1 MPATETPWYNQKL
14 LHVIF
19 GCTSLVM
26 LIATIWMVAQDHE
39 RSWKEHQRDF
49 RSIQLKQLKGRMRA
63 EEKAQNEVVE
73 QAAAAYAATLAELP
87 DADLVEEFKKASA
100 AVDESYSFDQ
110 VDEAYEELKVES
122 SNSEAAQAKLEAGLV
137 AVREARTAIQNAAD
151 GTPEDQQAA
160 AAALLRAQSNLP
172 ALQAGVTAAQRD
184 ATKLRAS
191 IINRFEGIAADAKY
205 QMDRATGNKKLAS
218 ARFDAVKAQQGLL
231 YGKEQFQAAEDMQD
245 EVDASKQIVAEALAE
260 QERTTANRNKLRDLL
275 GQISANQTSA
285 KKALDDATAEQQR
298 LASAIDDVDVNYFS
312 LTSLLGKKMLELPI
326 VDGFGGP
333 LKIDNLWTDGLT
345 MPNGSFGE
353 VRRFDRCTTCHKG
366 IDKTAP
372 GSAVIPAY
380 EPLHEVAIQ
389 LQTPETPPSPDATL
403 EDVYGI
409 VLAEEGFVE
418 REDVTIE
425 FITANSAAALAV
437 NLSDTACAGGLK
449 EGDVIRYV
457 AGDSVL
463 TPADAVRFL
472 LDPVEGWGGTVE
484 IIVERGLPQ
493 PFTSHPRLD
502 LFVGSLSPHK
512 MTDIGCTVC
521 HEGQG
526 SGTSFNYA
534 SHTPNSLNQEEHW
547 WKKYG
552 WFSNHHWIF
561 PMNPKRF
568 TESGCLKCH
577 HEVVELGPSE
587 RFPDPPAPKLMA
599 GHNLVQA
606 YGCYGCHEIN
616 GYKSP
621 TERIGPDLRLEPNYF
636 AAAAELSHDAS
647 FQKLSEADQELAH
660 RLIQHPYETET
671 RHELLAVMAADAAS
685 DAPVLTKSAAKLAE
699 VLADTETPGTLRKV
713 GPSLRH
719 VADKLGPTFLYD
731 WIREPKHFRPSTKMP
746 QIFGMWDHI
755 KDEPR
760 ALEQAQRYEPVEIAG
775 LVTYLLDR
783 SQPMMG
789 EVAVAQ
795 DVEPADAERGK
806 VAFEVR
812 GCLACHQHS
821 AFDDA
826 NHGSIAAATRPGV
839 SRQLQGPDLSNIGDK
854 FGLADTP
861 DAQQWMYTW
870 LRNPNLYHPR
880 TKMPNLYLEKTK
892 SLDGAADVDPAA
904 DIAAFLLES
913 SNGWTPDATQLEPDS
928 EVVEEVA
935 YEYLKKA
942 FFGTDAQRYLKE
954 GIPEEIGET
963 LKGSE
968 VELVNEGGSPGD
980 MKRKLLNYIGAKT
993 IGKYGC
999 YGCHDIPG
1007 FEAAK
1012 PIGVALADWGRKD
1025 ASKIAFEHIAEY
1037 ISHGHAHGGHDDHG
1051 DGDHGDHGEE
1061 ASGHAEHGESA
1072 EHFDEHFFTHKL
1084 KHHDRTG
1091 FLYQKLKEP
1100 RSYDYKK
1107 VLNKDYNEKLRM
1119 PMFPFSAE
1127 QREQVMTFVLGLVA
1141 EPPAEKFVYSPD
1153 ERQHALIEGQK
1164 VLDKYNCAACH
1175 ILETERWEIEYRPSE
1190 FEPPM
1195 VDETSYPFTRAKLP
1209 ATELTTSAEPD
1220 AQRGSY
1226 SAIIEGVPTISHP
1239 GRSEDDASP
1248 VLLEFDSFDE
1258 EWYPVEGD
1266 AEYDPAAIKRSITL
1280 WKPAAIE
1287 GNSMDVGTQMEVAA
1301 SALKKRHLSNGGDLT
1316 YRLLPRVL
1324 EIERESNPA
1333 AKSAET
1339 WGWLPPS
1346 LHNEG
1351 VKVQPEWL
1359 HSFLL
1364 EPHPIR
1370 PAVFMRMPKFNMS
1383 PAEATALVNYFA
1395 ARDNATYPYEF
1406 EERTSS
1412 EKLDELEADYV
1423 EDAGTGSG
1431 GIERMHA
1438 GMNIVTYK
1446 DYCVA
1451 CHQVG
1456 DYEPGGAQRAKAPN
1470 LAEVYK
1476 RLRTDYVRKWVAKPS
1491 SILPYTAMPVIIPY
1505 TGAPDQLVPQDMFH
1519 GTPTEQLDGVVDLLM
1534 NYDRYTS
1541 GRSNIRDM
1549 VKTDET
1555 TAAQP

>member
-73 QAAAAYAATLAELP
+73 QATAKYAATLAELP
-87 DADLVEEFKKASA
+87 AADLIQSFKDASA
-100 AVDESYSFDQ
+100 DVGDYTFEQLD
-110 VDEAYEELKVES
+110 DAYEELKVES
-122 SNSEAAQAKLEAGLV
+122 SNSEAAQSKLEAGLV
-137 AVREARTAIQNAAD
+137 ALREARTAIQNAAN
-151 GTPEDQQAA
+151 GSIEEQRAA
-160 AAALLRAQSNLP
+160 AAALQTAQANLP
-172 ALQAGVTAAQRD
+172 NLQATVTSAQRE
-184 ATKLRAS
+184 ATKLRAAIVS
-191 IINRFEGIAADAKY
+191 RLEKIAADAKY
-205 QMDRATGNKKLAS
+205 QMDRATGDKKLAS
-218 ARFDAVKAQQGLL
+218 AKFDAVKAQQGLL
-231 YGKEQFQAAEDMQD
+231 YGKEQFQAAIDMQD
-245 EVDASKQIVAEALAE
+245 EVDAMKQDVAEALAE

-275 GQISANQTSA
+275 GQISANQTAA
-285 KKALDDATAEQQR
+285 KKQLDDATAEQQR

-380 EPLHEVAIQ
+380 EPLHEVVLQ

-409 VLAEEGFVE
+409 VLAKEGFVE

-425 FITANSAAALAV
+425 FVSANSPSALAV
-437 NLSDTACAGGLK
+437 NLSDAACAGGLK
-449 EGDVIRYV
+449 EGDVIRYI
-457 AGDSVL
+457 AGDSV
-463 TPADAVRFL
+463 TTQADAIRFL
-472 LDPVEGWGGTVE
+472 LDPVDGWGASIEV
-484 IIVERGLPQ
+484 IVERGLPQ

-534 SHTPNSLNQEEHW
+534 SHTPNSLNQEEDW
-547 WKKYG
+547 WKEYG
-552 WFSNHHWIF
+552 WFNNHHWIY

-636 AAAAELSHDAS
+636 AAAAELSHDES

-660 RLIQHPYETET
+660 HLIQHPYDTET
-671 RHELLAVMAADAAS
+671 RHALLAVMDADAAS
-685 DAPVLTKSAAKLAE
+685 DAPVLSKAAAKLAE
-699 VLADTETPGTLRKV
+699 VLADADTPGTLRKV

-746 QIFGMWDHI
+746 QFFGMWDHLQ
-755 KDEPR
+755 KEEDAS
-760 ALEQAQRYEPVEIAG
+760 ALEQAKRFEPVEIAG
-775 LVTYLLDR
+775 VVTYLLDR
-783 SQPMMG
+783 SQSMMG
-789 EVAVAQ
+789 EVAAAT

-806 VAFEVR
+806 LAFEIR

-826 NHGSIAAATRPGV
+826 NHGSISAASRPGV
-839 SRQLQGPDLSNIGDK
+839 SRQMQGPDLSNIGDK

-892 SLDGAADVDPAA
+892 SPDGSADVDPAA

-913 SNGWTPDATQLEPDS
+913 SNGWTPAETVLEPDT
-928 EVVEEVA
+928 EVVEQVA

-942 FFGTDAQRYLKE
+942 FFGADADRYLKE
-954 GIPEEIGET
+954 GIPQEIGET

-968 VELVNEGGSPGD
+968 VELVNTDGSAGD

-993 IGKYGC
+993 ISKYGC

-1037 ISHGHAHGGHDDHG
+1037 ISHGHEEDD
-1051 DGDHGDHGEE
+1051 D
-1061 ASGHAEHGESA
+1061 ATHGESDHDESA
-1072 EHFDEHFFTHKL
+1072 DHADEHFFTHKL

-1100 RSYDYKK
+1100 RSYDFKK

-1119 PMFPFSAE
+1119 PMFPFTAE

-1141 EPPAEKFVYSPD
+1141 EPPADKFVFTPD
-1153 ERQHALIEGQK
+1153 QRQHALIEGQK
-1164 VLDKYNCAACH
+1164 VLDKYNCASCH
-1175 ILETERWEIEYRPSE
+1175 ILETERWEIEYRPGE

-1195 VDETSYPFTRAKLP
+1195 VDETSYPFTRANLP
-1209 ATELTTSAEPD
+1209 AADLATSAEAD
-1220 AQRGSY
+1220 AQRGSL
-1226 SAIIEGVPTISHP
+1226 SAILEGVPTISHP

-1248 VLLEFDSFDE
+1248 VLLEFDPLDE

-1266 AEYDPAAIKRSITL
+1266 AEYDPGAVKRSITL
-1280 WKPAAIE
+1280 WEPVAIE
-1287 GNSMDVGTQMEVAA
+1287 GNSMDVGTQLQVAT
-1301 SALKKRHLSNGGDLT
+1301 SAIKKRHLSNGGDLT

-1351 VKVQPEWL
+1351 IKVQPEWL
-1359 HSFLL
+1359 HNFLL

-1406 EERTSS
+1406 EERTST
-1412 EKLDELEADYV
+1412 EKLLEQEASYV
-1423 EDAGTGSG
+1423 EESG
-1431 GIERMHA
+1431 ASASGMERMHA

-1456 DYEPGGAQRAKAPN
+1456 NYEPGGAQRAKAPN

-1541 GRSNIRDM
+1541 ARSNIKDM

-1555 TAAQP
+1555 SAAQPE